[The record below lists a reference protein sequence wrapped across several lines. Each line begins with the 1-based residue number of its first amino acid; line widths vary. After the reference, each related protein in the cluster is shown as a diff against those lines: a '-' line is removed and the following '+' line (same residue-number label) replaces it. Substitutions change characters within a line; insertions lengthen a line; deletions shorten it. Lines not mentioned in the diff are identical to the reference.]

1 MLETSVLGLGQDLGL
16 ITALGGAKTT
26 LAYVSRIVFDLIPSR
41 FKVRDRRRSPRGLL
55 HNQCG
60 VTGGMTA
67 FSDVTEG
74 KERQKPAS
82 RRAKK

>member
-1 MLETSVLGLGQDLGL
+1 MVFQIVWLG
-16 ITALGGAKTT
+16 
-26 LAYVSRIVFDLIPSR
+26 
-41 FKVRDRRRSPRGLL
+41 VRDLFTQIAKGDVGQGLDHGRRNPRGLL
-55 HNQCG
+55 NNQCG
-60 VTGGMTA
+60 ISGGMTA

>member
-1 MLETSVLGLGQDLGL
+1 MPLLVLEMFVGLKMFRDIARDVFTQIAKDVVGQ
-16 ITALGGAKTT
+16 ALDHG
-26 LAYVSRIVFDLIPSR
+26 
-41 FKVRDRRRSPRGLL
+41 RRSPRGLL

-60 VTGGMTA
+60 VSYGMIT
-67 FSDVTEG
+67 FSDVTEV